1 MGLGR
6 DRDLGES
13 QLGGLMPVCE
23 FEEGTEVLSQTS
35 SLRPQS
41 WEAGRLRPT
50 WTPSGARMRV
60 SVPAVF
66 LLLLLLALSG
76 VPPLTARAPAGLDE
90 EARLP
95 LDALLDAALAH
106 AEVPQCGDGEA
117 PGPLGALPVAERQAC
132 RGSVG
137 VGAGQRG
144 AGLAQTSRLAR
155 KARER
160 WAERERVGD

>member
-23 FEEGTEVLSQTS
+23 FEEGAEVLSQTS

-60 SVPAVF
+60 SVRAVF
-66 LLLLLLALSG
+66 LLLPLALSG
-76 VPPLTARAPAGLDE
+76 VPPLTVRAPAGLDE
-90 EARLP
+90 EVRLP

-106 AEVPQCGDGEA
+106 AQVPQCGDGEA
-117 PGPLGALPVAERQAC
+117 PELLGALPAAERQAC
-132 RGSVG
+132 RGGVG
-137 VGAGQRG
+137 VGAGQ
-144 AGLAQTSRLAR
+144 AQTSRLAR
-155 KARER
+155 RARER
-160 WAERERVGD
+160 WAERERVRD